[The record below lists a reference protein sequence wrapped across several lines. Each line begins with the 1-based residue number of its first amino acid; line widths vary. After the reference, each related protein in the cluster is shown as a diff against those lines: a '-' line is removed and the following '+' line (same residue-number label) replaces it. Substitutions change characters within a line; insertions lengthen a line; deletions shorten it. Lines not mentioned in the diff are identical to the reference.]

1 MFNSSPIR
9 GLVWLP
15 AVFLIAACQRGPSPE
30 TQARIEELTTASQ
43 ERDRLLQDMAENS
56 RLLSEITSEMSKVQ
70 VPSRALRGVSSE
82 SPLRASRDTM
92 VHKIRYI
99 ASRVVETEARLKE
112 SRKRIDDLTNV
123 SDSLRRTLQQTAANF
138 EGIVATQLA
147 TIDAMQGT
155 ITALNDT
162 LTQVAARANTVYYVI
177 GTEAEL
183 LEKGYLVREGGSRV
197 LFVLWKAGRTLQ
209 PARTL
214 DPTGFRAIDRREIT
228 AIPLPDPN
236 AEYRIASRQNLTQL
250 VDPPGKNGWIHG
262 VRAIE
267 IKDSD
272 RFWGPS
278 KFLII
283 VQKGGNGVSSTTSG
297 RPEADRRPA

>member
-1 MFNSSPIR
+1 MFNRPIR
-9 GLVWLP
+9 LAWLP

-30 TQARIEELTTASQ
+30 AQARIEELTTASQ

-70 VPSRALRGVSSE
+70 VPARALRGVSSE

-92 VHKIRYI
+92 LHKIRFI
-99 ASRVVETEARLKE
+99 AGRVVETEARLKE
-112 SRKRIDDLTNV
+112 SRKRIDELTNV
-123 SDSLRRTLQQTAANF
+123 SDSLRRTLEQTAANF

-147 TIDAMQGT
+147 TIDAMQGQ

-177 GTEAEL
+177 GTEEEL
-183 LEKGYLVREGGSRV
+183 IEKGYLVKEGGSRV

-214 DPTGFRAIDRREIT
+214 DPANFRAIDRRQIT

-236 AEYRIASRQNLTQL
+236 ADYRIASRQNLSQL
-250 VDPPGKNGWIHG
+250 VNPPGKDGVIHG

-267 IKDSD
+267 IQDSE

-283 VQKGGNGVSSTTSG
+283 VQRGGRGVSTTTSG
-297 RPEADRRPA
+297 RAGEDRRPA